1 MAFESGV
8 MTEDWK
14 SAMIVPLY
22 KGKGERTKCKNY
34 RGISL
39 LSMVG
44 KICGIKRVDRVSNA
58 VIREICGCELSV
70 LERIEKNVLK

>member
-1 MAFESGV
+1 MAFESGCV
-8 MTEDWK
+8 SKDWR

-22 KGKGERTKCKNY
+22 KGKNH

-44 KICGIKRVDRVSNA
+44 KIYTGILVD
-58 VIREICGCELSV
+58 
-70 LERIEKNVLK
+70 